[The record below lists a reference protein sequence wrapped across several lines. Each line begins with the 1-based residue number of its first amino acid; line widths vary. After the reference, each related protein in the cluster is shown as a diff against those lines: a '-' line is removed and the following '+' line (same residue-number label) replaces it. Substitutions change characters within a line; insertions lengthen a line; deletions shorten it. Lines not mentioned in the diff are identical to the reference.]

1 MSTIRKKLLIVGDG
15 ACGKTCLLICHA
27 RDEFPEV
34 YIPTVF
40 ESYMTEMEVDK
51 GKILQLALWDSA
63 GQEEYERL
71 RTLTYPDTDVVI
83 ICYAVD
89 APESLEAVREKWHP
103 EVRHFC
109 PGVPVIM
116 VATKVDLR
124 TDDHTVK
131 DLARLKQTPVTE
143 EEGKEMAEKI
153 GARCYIESSALTKE
167 GVMEIFREVTK
178 CCLEKRQKKKR

>member
-1 MSTIRKKLLIVGDG
+1 
-15 ACGKTCLLICHA
+15 
-27 RDEFPEV
+27 
-34 YIPTVF
+34 
-40 ESYMTEMEVDK
+40 
-51 GKILQLALWDSA
+51 
-63 GQEEYERL
+63 
-71 RTLTYPDTDVVI
+71 
-83 ICYAVD
+83 
-89 APESLEAVREKWHP
+89 
-103 EVRHFC
+103 
-109 PGVPVIM
+109 M